1 MAATQPGETLQ
12 VGLNAYICTASGND
26 IEGGFQS
33 FEGSNDKCRRG
44 TNKTVHSFD
53 SGMTAKMYSIG
64 MQKARNP
71 LICKGLRACVV
82 YSRSLQAC

>member
-1 MAATQPGETLQ
+1 MAATQPGEALQ
-12 VGLNAYICTASGND
+12 VVLNAYICTASGND

-44 TNKTVHSFD
+44 MNEIVHSSD
-53 SGMTAKMYSIG
+53 SDMTAKMYSIG

-71 LICKGLRACVV
+71 LIRKGLRA
-82 YSRSLQAC
+82 